1 MQIYATTQR
10 CSMVFISNSLTLLL
24 FSMHL
29 LEKISHLR
37 LLVFDLDGVLTNGKL
52 LILPNGEW
60 VREMDIKDGF
70 ALQYAVKA
78 GLIIAVITGS
88 SSIPV
93 KQRLSRL
100 GIELF
105 FENAV
110 SKSIIINDLLSK
122 YGIDKSA
129 AMFMGD
135 DIPDLDAFTAVS
147 VKCCPADAASDV
159 LEMADYIS
167 PKNGG
172 NGCVRDVIEKI
183 LRAQGKWVMGS
194 TIQSI

>member
-1 MQIYATTQR
+1 
-10 CSMVFISNSLTLLL
+10 
-24 FSMHL
+24 MHL